1 MTVLV
6 QAKKTFTQYEYDN
19 VTNIAYDGTNYVLTL
34 TGGSVTYSASSYI
47 IHIIY

>member
-1 MTVLV
+1 MTVLI
-6 QAKKTFTQYEYDN
+6 QAIRSFTQYEYNN

-34 TGGSVTYSASSYI
+34 TGGSVTYNASSYT

>member
-1 MTVLV
+1 MKVLV
-6 QAKKTFTQYEYDN
+6 QAIKSFTQYEYNN

-34 TGGSVTYSASSYI
+34 TGGSVTYSAASHI